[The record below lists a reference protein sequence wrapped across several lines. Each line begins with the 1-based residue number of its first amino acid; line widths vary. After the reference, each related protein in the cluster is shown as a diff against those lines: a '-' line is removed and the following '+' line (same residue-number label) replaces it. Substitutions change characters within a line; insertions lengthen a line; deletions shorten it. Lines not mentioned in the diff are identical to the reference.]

1 MSTVSFLPFISESLA
16 QEYVIPVYIGEGFAS
31 LVPSSIVFIQGI
43 NRNEQLCQNTSYVI
57 SNITFYELKSTKPE
71 SNFSVS
77 VFFGAITLFFL
88 SSFVSFL
95 FLSKKI
101 APKPDKDNKNDEKM
115 IFLDNSKDK
124 ATENLKKN
132 YTEIIYLLMI
142 SFSISFFMYG
152 VLLGLQSYSTLA
164 YSHLAF
170 NLSINFGNLMLP
182 LVIFFSIV
190 SFKLSVRAITIEF
203 LVALSISIYI
213 VYISFCSPCP
223 PLNKHWSGSALIVI
237 AWIVCECL
245 FLRLRCVI
253 AANLEKYGQKI
264 LIILG
269 WITLLGQ
276 VCGGII
282 IYILVDILKVF
293 VARADCQDDSKLC
306 RK

>member
-1 MSTVSFLPFISESLA
+1 MSTVSFLPFVSENLP

-43 NRNEQLCQNTSYVI
+43 NINEKLCQNTSYII
-57 SNITFYELKSTKPE
+57 SNITFYELKSAKPE

-77 VFFGAITLFFL
+77 VFFGAIALFFL
-88 SSFVSFL
+88 SSFASFL
-95 FLSKKI
+95 FLNKKI
-101 APKPDKDNKNDEKM
+101 GPKQDKDNKNGEKM
-115 IFLDNSKDK
+115 IFLDNSKVT
-124 ATENLKKN
+124 ATQNLEKN
-132 YTEIIYLLMI
+132 YFEIIYLLVVSFII
-142 SFSISFFMYG
+142 SFLMYG

-190 SFKLSVRAITIEF
+190 SYKLSLRAITIEF
-203 LVALSISIYI
+203 SVALSISIYI
-213 VYISFCSPCP
+213 IYISFCSPCP
-223 PLNKHWSGSALIVI
+223 PLITHWSGSALIVV
-237 AWIVCECL
+237 AWIVSECL

-264 LIILG
+264 LLVLG

-282 IYILVDILKVF
+282 IYILVDIMKVF
-293 VARADCQDDSKLC
+293 VARADCQENNNLC
-306 RK
+306 GN